1 VAAKTLSWDYREQ
14 PDIKKLAAAVAQ
26 VSRGTVRIREYET
39 GSDQYVIVIADRVVD
54 DNEVRALLRGEEL
67 PGDTGCTPACWTPVR
82 CPACGSQLPPRSR
95 SVPLEAN
102 IPDCCDEARMDPD
115 INPRHLWNEEEAGN
129 G

>member
-39 GSDQYVIVIADRVVD
+39 GSDQYVIVIADSVVTD
-54 DNEVRALLRGEEL
+54 DEVRALLRGEEL
-67 PGDTGCTPACWTPVR
+67 PGDACTPACWTPVA
-82 CPACGSQLPPRSR
+82 CPACGNQIPPRGR
-95 SVPLEAN
+95 SVPLEFG
-102 IPDCCDEARMDPD
+102 IPDCCDEARMDPG
-115 INPRHLWNEEEAGN
+115 INARHLWNEEEAGN